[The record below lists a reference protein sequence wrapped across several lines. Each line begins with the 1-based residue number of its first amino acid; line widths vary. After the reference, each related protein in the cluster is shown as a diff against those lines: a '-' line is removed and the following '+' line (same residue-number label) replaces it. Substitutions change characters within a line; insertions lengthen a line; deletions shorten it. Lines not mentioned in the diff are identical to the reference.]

1 MNPQYAF
8 PCNARKEPR
17 LKEWQRKLF
26 QWQEWKNAELVGV
39 QTGSTN
45 GFDVLDVDGSAGL
58 DWYDRNFD
66 AIPETWAQSTRRG
79 MRLFFR
85 AAPGLR
91 CSISGI
97 APGIDVRAGGGY
109 VIWWRREGLPYEEH
123 PISEWPD
130 WLLEEAR
137 KTGQRKLRTLSTIIE
152 ERSGERVGGNASA
165 LAALHQLDPRVFNGE
180 DDLWFNFLMGAKCV
194 GISED
199 DFVDWSIGDPDYWDH
214 GDEIRRRWNSVA
226 GLHAGAFY
234 ATLKQ
239 ADIKLQPTK
248 PTTKYN
254 SAEGSQSA
262 KAPFHHY
269 STIP

>member
-79 MRLFFR
+79 MHLFFR

-109 VIWWRREGLPYEEH
+109 VI
-123 PISEWPD
+123 
-130 WLLEEAR
+130 
-137 KTGQRKLRTLSTIIE
+137 
-152 ERSGERVGGNASA
+152 
-165 LAALHQLDPRVFNGE
+165 
-180 DDLWFNFLMGAKCV
+180 
-194 GISED
+194 
-199 DFVDWSIGDPDYWDH
+199 
-214 GDEIRRRWNSVA
+214 
-226 GLHAGAFY
+226 
-234 ATLKQ
+234 
-239 ADIKLQPTK
+239 
-248 PTTKYN
+248 
-254 SAEGSQSA
+254 
-262 KAPFHHY
+262 
-269 STIP
+269 

>member
-1 MNPQYAF
+1 
-8 PCNARKEPR
+8 
-17 LKEWQRKLF
+17 
-26 QWQEWKNAELVGV
+26 
-39 QTGSTN
+39 
-45 GFDVLDVDGSAGL
+45 
-58 DWYDRNFD
+58 
-66 AIPETWAQSTRRG
+66 
-79 MRLFFR
+79 
-85 AAPGLR
+85 
-91 CSISGI
+91 
-97 APGIDVRAGGGY
+97 
-109 VIWWRREGLPYEEH
+109 
-123 PISEWPD
+123 
-130 WLLEEAR
+130 LLEEAR
-137 KTGQRKLRTLSTIIE
+137 KSSQRKLRTLSTIIE

-269 STIP
+269 STNPVARFHRLIADLKKDGREKLAWWTTCEIAGMVLLEGWPTEKVARRYLENACKVNGLHNALYRTLPDGTVIDGAKQTIDNAFAHIREKIEEEKS